1 MLVHLLSSIPMIPVF
16 SFSPYSSLFYDV
28 LFYSNL
34 FYSYI
39 NPISI
44 SRSIGRWMMQR
55 NIKIWCPKTEDEVDP
70 LDPSLPHVGNLVLL
84 IILLVHKLVIF
95 MPKSS
100 WSSFGKQKLAMFKF
114 NLLNLGLIIIFSLRN
129 LVIWGYSPIFLD
141 NPLHILNFVS
151 YIAFLHP
158 HDIQFLMLKATCL
171 TIRPRCLL
179 AHSPF
184 LMVIPLFFQ
193 NFIYHVIHIYIYVT
207 YTNIINIIAIV
218 YSIHST

>member
-1 MLVHLLSSIPMIPVF
+1 MKLIHLVHIF
-16 SFSPYSSLFYDV
+16 
-28 LFYSNL
+28 
-34 FYSYI
+34 
-39 NPISI
+39 
-44 SRSIGRWMMQR
+44 
-55 NIKIWCPKTEDEVDP
+55 CTEIIEI
-70 LDPSLPHVGNLVLL
+70 DPSLPHVGNLVLL
-84 IILLVHKLVIF
+84 IILLVHKLAIF

-114 NLLNLGLIIIFSLRN
+114 NFLNLGLIIIFSLRN

-158 HDIQFLMLKATCL
+158 HDIQFLTLKATCL

-184 LMVIPLFFQ
+184 LMVTF
-193 NFIYHVIHIYIYVT
+193 NTYIYIYMLLVL
-207 YTNIINIIAIV
+207 ILLI
-218 YSIHST
+218 S